1 MTVTGVVMK
10 PSFCSS
16 EIADGSTVMS
26 RSSKATCS
34 RERYSFTFV
43 QNIQPGWL
51 NTVTL
56 LSIALLSSSQLPD
69 RPQQNRGE
77 SSSEHAIEA
86 EAAKVCHVAHA
97 QEIRQRGQ

>member
-16 EIADGSTVMS
+16 EIADGSRVMS

-56 LSIALLSSSQLPD
+56 RFIAFLSSSQPPD
-69 RPQQNRGE
+69 CPQQNRGE
-77 SSSEHAIEA
+77 SSREHAIEA
-86 EAAKVCHVAHA
+86 ETPEVCHIANT